1 MINTR
6 DAEPWCFGEEVEDVA
21 RNFISLRYRL
31 MPYVYSAFYEAAQNG
46 MPVNRSLALLHPHEA
61 NVYQEPYQNQYM
73 FGRALLVVPVRSDQ
87 TCHKMWLPSG
97 GWYNLYDDE
106 RFDGNQNL
114 ILEYGKEKIPV
125 FVKAGSVLFMQQ
137 KRNNLSEKFANE
149 TLELHLYPGG
159 EGHFEL
165 YEDDGATHEHL
176 SGKFS
181 LRKVKMDAS
190 GCTIDAAD
198 GSFTSRYAKW
208 KIYIHGSHQIS
219 SISINAETHQVQRE
233 DYRFIEPVSDFD
245 PFVAYDKKYKNEI
258 SDLPFAIIETPKNN
272 IHISWK

>member
-31 MPYVYSAFYEAAQNG
+31 MPYVYSTFYEAAQNG

-106 RFDGNQNL
+106 HLAGNQNL

-125 FVKAGSVLFMQQ
+125 FVKAGSVLCMQQ
-137 KRNNLSEKFANE
+137 KRNNLSEKFENE
-149 TLELHLYPGG
+149 TLELHLYQSSSFWLLIQTLIVSCIG
-159 EGHFEL
+159 EQNNLLISYFKIL
-165 YEDDGATHEHL
+165 IGA
-176 SGKFS
+176 
-181 LRKVKMDAS
+181 
-190 GCTIDAAD
+190 
-198 GSFTSRYAKW
+198 
-208 KIYIHGSHQIS
+208 
-219 SISINAETHQVQRE
+219 
-233 DYRFIEPVSDFD
+233 
-245 PFVAYDKKYKNEI
+245 EI
-258 SDLPFAIIETPKNN
+258 SEVWVQLTLC
-272 IHISWK
+272 